1 MAGSHQNGPIH
12 RDLHGEWI
20 QFNGCSGSGDPRVSS
35 ARSFSSHLV
44 ELKTGGGRRKTR
56 YSKIC
61 KDEAAEREN
70 IILCLQSAVSLIAS
84 LLITNAGKIKIYNH
98 YTGSKYFVSFTHRN

>member
-12 RDLHGEWI
+12 GDLHGEWI

-35 ARSFSSHLV
+35 VQIIFTSFLGIA
-44 ELKTGGGRRKTR
+44 TGGGRRKTNH
-56 YSKIC
+56 SKIC

-70 IILCLQSAVSLIAS
+70 SVCSQRFPL
-84 LLITNAGKIKIYNH
+84 
-98 YTGSKYFVSFTHRN
+98 